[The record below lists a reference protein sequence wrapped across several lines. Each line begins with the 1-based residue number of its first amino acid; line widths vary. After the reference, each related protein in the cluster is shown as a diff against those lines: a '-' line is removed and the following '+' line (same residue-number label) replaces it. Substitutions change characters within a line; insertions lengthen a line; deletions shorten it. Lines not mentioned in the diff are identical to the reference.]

1 MASPASDAAI
11 MRAEIDRA
19 ARELAYDDY
28 LAALLAPPRH
38 RGDLV
43 TLAAV
48 FGELARIPLQVS
60 DATLGEIRLQ
70 WWRDALASDA
80 RSGHPV
86 ADAARALNMRLP
98 RPLAELI
105 APVIEARAAELYAE
119 PFPTAEAFDAYVTA
133 PEKAAIAIRAALLG
147 VLPDESVYQ
156 PNALFDAGARTLG
169 LVRTCARLPH
179 LFAKGRYPL
188 DAQRLGITGDA
199 DLINEHWL
207 RVAMSELANEA
218 ATAWIALRPSLRR
231 INPDLR
237 RVMVPVA
244 LAGPYLR
251 VIQQPGRDVLRDVA
265 DPSPLER
272 STRLWLAARLGRF

>member
-1 MASPASDAAI
+1 MAPPASAAAVE
-11 MRAEIDRA
+11 RSEIDRA

-28 LAALLAPPRH
+28 LAALLAPPRY
-38 RGDLV
+38 RGDLI

-70 WWRDALASDA
+70 WWHDALASDA

-86 ADAARALNMRLP
+86 ADAALALNPRLP
-98 RPLAELI
+98 KPLAELI

-119 PFPTAEAFDAYVTA
+119 PFPTGEAFGAYLTA
-133 PEKAAIAIRAALLG
+133 PETAAFAIRAALLG
-147 VLPDESVYQ
+147 VQPDQSDA
-156 PNALFDAGARTLG
+156 PLDAGARTLG
-169 LVRTCARLPH
+169 LVRTCVRLPY
-179 LFAKGRYPL
+179 LFAKGRYPV

-199 DLINEHWL
+199 EVVDERQL
-207 RVAMSELANEA
+207 RVAMSDLISEA
-218 ATAWIALRPSLRR
+218 ATGGRALRPSLRR
-231 INPDLR
+231 ISPDLR

-251 VIQQPGRDVLRDVA
+251 AIQQPGRDVLRDVA

>member
-1 MASPASDAAI
+1 MAPPASAAANE
-11 MRAEIDRA
+11 RAEVVRA

-28 LAALLAPPRH
+28 LSALLAPPRY
-38 RGDLV
+38 RGDLI

-70 WWRDALASDA
+70 WWRDALTSDA

-86 ADAARALNMRLP
+86 ADAALALNPRLP
-98 RPLAELI
+98 KPLAELI
-105 APVIEARAAELYAE
+105 APFIEARAAELYAE
-119 PFPTAEAFDAYVTA
+119 PFPTAEAFDAYVMA
-133 PEKAAIAIRAALLG
+133 PEKAAFATRAALLG
-147 VLPDESVYQ
+147 VQPDHSPDQ
-156 PNALFDAGARTLG
+156 SAAPFDAAARTLG
-169 LVRTCARLPH
+169 LVRTCVRLPH

-188 DAQRLGITGDA
+188 GAERLGSTGDSDA
-199 DLINEHWL
+199 IDEHRL
-207 RVAMSELANEA
+207 RAAMSGLINEA

-231 INPDLR
+231 ISPDLG

-251 VIQQPGRDVLRDVA
+251 AIQQPGCDVLRDVA

-272 STRLWLAARLGRF
+272 STKLWLAARLGRF

>member
-1 MASPASDAAI
+1 MAPPASVAATE
-11 MRAEIDRA
+11 RAQVERA

-28 LAALLAPPRH
+28 LAALLAPPRY
-38 RGDLV
+38 RGDLI

-86 ADAARALNMRLP
+86 ADAALALNPRLP
-98 RPLAELI
+98 MPLAELI

-133 PEKAAIAIRAALLG
+133 PEKAAFAIRAALLAAPHDR
-147 VLPDESVYQ
+147 L
-156 PNALFDAGARTLG
+156 DAPCDAAVRTLG
-169 LVRTCARLPH
+169 LVRTCVRLPH

-188 DAQRLGITGDA
+188 DAHRLGIA
-199 DLINEHWL
+199 DNADVVDEHRLRAAMLGLI
-207 RVAMSELANEA
+207 SEAS
-218 ATAWIALRPSLRR
+218 TAWIALRPSLRR
-231 INPDLR
+231 VSSDLR

-251 VIQQPGRDVLRDVA
+251 AIQQPGRDVLRDVA

>member
-1 MASPASDAAI
+1 MASPASVATTE
-11 MRAEIDRA
+11 RAQVDRA

-28 LAALLAPPRH
+28 LAALLAPPH
-38 RGDLV
+38 YRGDLI

-70 WWRDALASDA
+70 WWRDALASDV

-86 ADAARALNMRLP
+86 ADAALALNPRLP
-98 RPLAELI
+98 MPLAELI
-105 APVIEARAAELYAE
+105 APAIEARAAELYAE

-133 PEKAAIAIRAALLG
+133 PETAAFAIRAALLA
-147 VLPDESVYQ
+147 VPHDRLDAP
-156 PNALFDAGARTLG
+156 FDAAVRTLG
-169 LVRTCARLPH
+169 LVRTCVRLPH

-188 DAQRLGITGDA
+188 DAHRLGIADNADA
-199 DLINEHWL
+199 VDEHRL
-207 RVAMSELANEA
+207 RAAMSALISEA

-231 INPDLR
+231 ASPDLR

-251 VIQQPGRDVLRDVA
+251 AIQQPGRDVLRDIA